1 MKCVHPSALISF
13 AVVTNHPHISVVMD
27 TKVLPTHLHGFLW
40 AGFSS
45 SVCFQATSLVQIP
58 LLRLRAK

>member
-1 MKCVHPSALISF
+1 MHPSALISF
-13 AVVTNHPHISVVMD
+13 AVVTNSTHISVVMD
-27 TKVLPTHLHGFLW
+27 RKVLPTHLHGFLW
-40 AGFSS
+40 VVFSS